1 MTMVS
6 LVLIGAVAA
15 LIAVMAAWRM
25 ADKRA
30 DRTVWR
36 RLAATQ
42 PHAPAAFN
50 VSMLDG
56 LPDPAQRFFRFA
68 IEPGAA
74 LHTVAEISMQG
85 EFSLGSKAAPNYQPM
100 QAEQILATPH
110 GFVWSVRVGRLITG
124 SDAADDSSSWSRFWV
139 LGVAPVA
146 RAGDNAD
153 HARAAFGRHVA
164 EAVFWTPAALLP
176 GEHVRWRAVDDSTA
190 RAIVAYKRMEQ
201 TVDVTVGEDGQPMQ
215 VVFQRWSN
223 ANPDKVF
230 QLQPFGGYLSEFRL
244 FEGFRLPTRVQAGN
258 FFGTD
263 DYFEF
268 FKVAVTSV
276 TFPHVDSG

>member
-1 MTMVS
+1 MVS
-6 LVLIGAVAA
+6 LVLVAAVAA
-15 LIAVMAAWRM
+15 LIAVMTAWRL
-25 ADKRA
+25 ADKHA
-30 DRTVWR
+30 DRAVWR

-50 VSMLDG
+50 VSMLDD
-56 LPDPAQRFFRFA
+56 LPGPAQRFFRFA

-74 LHTVAEISMQG
+74 LRTVAEISMQG

-124 SDAADDSSSWSRFWV
+124 SDAAEDSNSWSRFWV
-139 LGVAPVA
+139 LGIAPVA
-146 RAGDNAD
+146 RAGDNPD

-176 GEHVRWRAVDDSTA
+176 GEYVRWQAVDDSKA
-190 RAIVAYKRMEQ
+190 RAIVAYKGMEQ
-201 TVDVTVGEDGQPMQ
+201 AVDVTVGEDGQPTQ
-215 VVFQRWSN
+215 IVFQRWSN
-223 ANPDKVF
+223 ANPDKIF
-230 QLQPFGGYLSEFRL
+230 QLQPFGGYLSEFQL

-268 FKVAVTSV
+268 FKVNVTSLN
-276 TFPHVDSG
+276 FPRVDSD